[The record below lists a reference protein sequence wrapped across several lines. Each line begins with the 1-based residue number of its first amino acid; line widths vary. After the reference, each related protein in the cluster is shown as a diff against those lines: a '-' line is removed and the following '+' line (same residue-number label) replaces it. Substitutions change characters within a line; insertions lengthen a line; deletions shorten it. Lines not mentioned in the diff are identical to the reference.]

1 MKAPSMNP
9 GAAFDAR
16 TLENLKQVAKQDPQ
30 RGLRAA
36 AQQMEGL
43 FVQMML
49 KSMRAATFKDGL
61 FNSQQ
66 SEMFTTMYDQQLS
79 QDLAAQGQTG
89 LADKLVQQ
97 LGGTPLNVAG
107 SAPVALSTRQL
118 PYERPL
124 GRQQSPAVA
133 APAPVSASH
142 AHTQG
147 GGFISR
153 LLAPAVDV
161 SRRTGIPHH
170 LILAQA
176 ALESGWGN
184 REIRQQNGQP
194 SYNLF
199 GIKATPDWKG
209 KSTEI
214 TTTEY
219 IDGVARKVKA
229 AFRVYSSYT
238 EALQDYSALLARH
251 SRYKNVMQAKTPEQA
266 AHALQQG
273 GYATDPNYA
282 KKLIGIMQQIKINI
296 EKTAS
301 AYKNDLTSLF

>member
-1 MKAPSMNP
+1 MNP

-66 SEMFTTMYDQQLS
+66 SEMFTAMYDQQLS

-161 SRRTGIPHH
+161 SRRTGIPHQ

-176 ALESGWGN
+176 ALESGWGK
-184 REIRQQNGQP
+184 RQILTEDGKP

-199 GIKATPDWKG
+199 GIKATGSWQG
-209 KSTEI
+209 KTTEI

-219 IDGVARKVKA
+219 ENGVAKKVKA
-229 AFRVYSSYT
+229 AFRVYDSYLD
-238 EALQDYSALLARH
+238 ALTDYANLLSNN
-251 SRYKNVMQAKTPEQA
+251 SRYAKVTTAKTAEEG
-266 AHALQQG
+266 AHALQEA
-273 GYATDPNYA
+273 GYATDPKYA
-282 KKLIGIMQQIKINI
+282 KKLVGMIQQFKNLGEKVAKAYGNDIG
-296 EKTAS
+296 
-301 AYKNDLTSLF
+301 DLF

>member
-1 MKAPSMNP
+1 MKEAAMMS

-16 TLENLKQVAKQDPQ
+16 ALEKLKQTAKQDPQ

-49 KSMRAATFKDGL
+49 KSMRAASFKDGL

-66 SEMFTTMYDQQLS
+66 SEMFTAMYDQQLS

-89 LADKLVQQ
+89 LADRLVQQ
-97 LGGTPLNVAG
+97 LGGTANGVSRPASPMAGVPPLTYQRTTAR
-107 SAPVALSTRQL
+107 PPLSTL
-118 PYERPL
+118 
-124 GRQQSPAVA
+124 A
-133 APAPVSASH
+133 ASASGMPDG
-142 AHTQG
+142 AQT

-153 LLAPAVDV
+153 LLTPAVEV
-161 SRRTGIPHH
+161 SRRTGIPHQ

-209 KSTEI
+209 ASTTI

-219 IDGVARKVKA
+219 INGVARKVKA
-229 AFRVYSSYT
+229 AFRVYASYA
-238 EALQDYSALLARH
+238 EALHDYSALLTRHAR
-251 SRYKNVMQAKTPEQA
+251 YQPVMQAKTPEQA
-266 AHALQQG
+266 AQALQQG
-273 GYATDPNYA
+273 GYATDPQYA
-282 KKLIGIMQQIKINI
+282 KKLIGIMQQIKNNI

-301 AYKNDLTSLF
+301 AYKNDLSSLF